1 VSIEQAMMAV
11 GIAGV
16 VGLFI
21 LANAVATVAERLQE
35 MVYEQRELRAALGR
49 ITFDVKHSDGLSRT
63 MELSQKLNSEQP

>member
-1 VSIEQAMMAV
+1 MSIEQAMMAV

-21 LANAVATVAERLQE
+21 LANAVATIAERLQE

-49 ITFDVKHSDGLSRT
+49 ITFDVKHSDGMSRT
-63 MELSQKLNSEQP
+63 MELSRKLNSEQP

>member
-1 VSIEQAMMAV
+1 MMAV